1 MARLPYPSRESLPA
15 ELAELLESL
24 PRNNITEMF
33 AHATS
38 LPAPF
43 LRLAQA
49 QFTALELNVRQREL
63 VILAVA
69 GLVDCEYEYE
79 YEYAQNISVS
89 AAPRIADDVF
99 ERTRQLLSARQI
111 VEALQ
116 LVGFYWALG
125 RMCTVLELELDHPA
139 GLDSVQAVASLH
151 G

>member
-38 LPAPF
+38 LTAPF

-49 QFTALELNVRQREL
+49 QFTALELSVRQREL

>member
-1 MARLPYPSRESLPA
+1 MARLPYPSRESRPA

>member
-1 MARLPYPSRESLPA
+1 MAFVS
-15 ELAELLESL
+15 
-24 PRNNITEMF
+24 
-33 AHATS
+33 
-38 LPAPF
+38 
-43 LRLAQA
+43 
-49 QFTALELNVRQREL
+49 
-63 VILAVA
+63 AV
-69 GLVDCEYEYE
+69 V
-79 YEYAQNISVS
+79 